1 MSGVIGQAGM
11 VVASQVAP
19 PAFPSSQEYRI
30 FTAHA
35 PQPGAPDSP
44 GELGPITGCFTRGM
58 AFSGSRSPVS
68 KYVAD
73 TYAPLPTTPGMV
85 LNATPPGANA
95 PMLSRFCKSWVY
107 SPRIP
112 NGPLN
117 HEKNPLYRST
127 PPLMRN
133 CGKKVYVPSV
143 KRPLKLSSFERPL
156 DRLCSAE
163 PPKDNPFRR

>member
-11 VVASQVAP
+11 VAAAQVAP
-19 PAFPSSQEYRI
+19 PAFPPSQEYRI

-68 KYVAD
+68 KYVAA
-73 TYAPLPTTPGMV
+73 TYAPLPTTPG
-85 LNATPPGANA
+85 
-95 PMLSRFCKSWVY
+95 
-107 SPRIP
+107 IP

-156 DRLCSAE
+156 DRLSSAE
-163 PPKDNPFRR
+163 QPID